1 MVIRKSDGGTKG
13 TKETKDVTGDA
24 AFGGIFAGLAG
35 LVEKLGELAEKGGEL
50 SRSGELQGDAKGKEF
65 KGVYGFSVKVG
76 VGKEGGNTFKV
87 EPFGNVGKA
96 GSSGSSEREREAGR
110 SEVSEVREPLVDVYD
125 EDDCVLVVAELPGV
139 SKEELKVELADD
151 ILTLSAEKGE
161 RKYRK
166 EVLLPAAVDKAK
178 MTVNCHDG
186 MAEIRIGK

>member
-1 MVIRKSDGGTKG
+1 MVKKRSDEASKG
-13 TKETKDVTGDA
+13 TKDLTGDA
-24 AFGGIFAGLAG
+24 AFGGIFSGLAG

-50 SRSGELQGDAKGKEF
+50 SRSGEFQGDAKGKEF
-65 KGVYGFSVKVG
+65 KGVYGFSVKMG
-76 VGKEGGNTFKV
+76 IGKEGGSTFKV
-87 EPFGNVGKA
+87 EPFGTVGKND
-96 GSSGSSEREREAGR
+96 ETGR

-125 EDDCVLVVAELPGV
+125 EDDHVLVVAELPGV
-139 SKEELKVELADD
+139 SREELKVELADD

>member
-96 GSSGSSEREREAGR
+96 GSSEREREAGR